1 MLHCIFRSPKGAG
14 LVPGVTRFSRGHAE
28 FSAGSEAY
36 GDGFACLL
44 PVASRLVGMLQSW
57 YQSIGSKVK
66 SQLHSLESVTAM
78 VGIRLSENV
87 FSFVWTT

>member
-1 MLHCIFRSPKGAG
+1 MK
-14 LVPGVTRFSRGHAE
+14 FSRGHAE

-78 VGIRLSENV
+78 VGSDCQRMSSVLYGPRRSLNV
-87 FSFVWTT
+87 FGMLSLI